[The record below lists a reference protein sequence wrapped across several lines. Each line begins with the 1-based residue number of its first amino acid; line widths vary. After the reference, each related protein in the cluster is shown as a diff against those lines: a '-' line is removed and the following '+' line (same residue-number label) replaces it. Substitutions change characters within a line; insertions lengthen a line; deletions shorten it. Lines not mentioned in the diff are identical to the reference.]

1 MLKLFC
7 FILCILGLYA
17 ETGVIELNGYIDAEK
32 YASAL
37 KTVEQS
43 DSLILSIR
51 STSADLKSTLDFARK
66 VYTKNIPVTVYINE
80 TALGPTAILPFLAN
94 KIITTSFVSWGDI
107 TLGVEN
113 ELPSNILFNQV
124 ASLLQNK
131 PQLKEIALAMIEKE
145 SPNFRD
151 WKLPGQTLVLNYPQ
165 LKELG
170 LVEEASENYLTPYVK
185 EVAPEPAANP
195 LSQFIKFNPE
205 GTNVVGRIVID
216 DRTSGISQATWIYVK
231 EALEF
236 YKKNRPIF
244 IILELNT
251 PGGEVYAA
259 QQISDA
265 LKEMDVQEK
274 IPVVA
279 YINNWAI
286 SAGAMLAYS
295 SRFIGTVKDGS
306 MGAAEPVLQGEG
318 GKMESASEKVNS
330 AIRTDFANRASF
342 FGRNP
347 YVAEAMVD
355 KDIILVKRH
364 GKIIKLDQE
373 NQVRLSGPD
382 PDIVISPKGK
392 LLTLNAQEMIDY
404 GVANFAVGPT
414 KLNPQAPS
422 LLFNEPFLA
431 SIPNVEIKPYE
442 MDWKTRF
449 FVFLANPAVSSLL
462 FLGLMIGFY
471 MELSTPG
478 FGLPGTIA
486 AICLGLIILSSFQQ
500 EIGGSLEL
508 VFLILGLAILLVE
521 LFVLPSF
528 GLLGFIGALMF
539 LGGLFALMLPGLSS
553 ISYEFDSQTLN
564 AAGEAFFNRLI
575 WLAATLVVGLVI
587 ISLLARYVVPKFSGF
602 KRFVL
607 EGYEQTGYIAAEDPK
622 DLPQPGTR
630 GTSLTPLRPS
640 GKIIVEGKV
649 YEAVSSGQFIE
660 QDEPVEVLR
669 LEGSVVVVNI
679 DYKRKE

>member
-80 TALGPTAILPFLAN
+80 TALGPTAILPFLAS

-185 EVAPEPAANP
+185 EIAAEPATNP

-205 GTNVVGRIVID
+205 GSNVVGRIVID

-342 FGRNP
+342 FWQKSLCRRSYGR
-347 YVAEAMVD
+347 
-355 KDIILVKRH
+355 
-364 GKIIKLDQE
+364 
-373 NQVRLSGPD
+373 
-382 PDIVISPKGK
+382 
-392 LLTLNAQEMIDY
+392 
-404 GVANFAVGPT
+404 
-414 KLNPQAPS
+414 
-422 LLFNEPFLA
+422 
-431 SIPNVEIKPYE
+431 
-442 MDWKTRF
+442 
-449 FVFLANPAVSSLL
+449 
-462 FLGLMIGFY
+462 
-471 MELSTPG
+471 
-478 FGLPGTIA
+478 
-486 AICLGLIILSSFQQ
+486 
-500 EIGGSLEL
+500 
-508 VFLILGLAILLVE
+508 
-521 LFVLPSF
+521 
-528 GLLGFIGALMF
+528 
-539 LGGLFALMLPGLSS
+539 
-553 ISYEFDSQTLN
+553 
-564 AAGEAFFNRLI
+564 
-575 WLAATLVVGLVI
+575 
-587 ISLLARYVVPKFSGF
+587 
-602 KRFVL
+602 
-607 EGYEQTGYIAAEDPK
+607 
-622 DLPQPGTR
+622 
-630 GTSLTPLRPS
+630 
-640 GKIIVEGKV
+640 
-649 YEAVSSGQFIE
+649 
-660 QDEPVEVLR
+660 
-669 LEGSVVVVNI
+669 
-679 DYKRKE
+679 